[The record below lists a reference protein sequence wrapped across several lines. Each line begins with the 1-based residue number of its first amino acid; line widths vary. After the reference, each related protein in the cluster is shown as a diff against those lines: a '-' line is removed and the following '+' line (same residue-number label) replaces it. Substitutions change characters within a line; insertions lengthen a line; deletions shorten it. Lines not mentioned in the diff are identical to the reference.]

1 MALFKKKTTKEPP
14 LETVQEAPPE
24 RKVQQTSLQSGR
36 MAAVFLRMYRWIF
49 SVSLSRDVYQ
59 IESGKDECGGE
70 ALPIRGYYHA
80 LLETLSR
87 FVIEEQRAQFA
98 ECFSKESIARAA
110 KEHSSSIS
118 AVFCA
123 DFDTPAA
130 AAVEPSEDTP
140 TAEPSEDMPAAEP
153 QLAWYEVRAELLKDS
168 NPGNL
173 LFVFY
178 IRPIRDDLDNGR
190 AGLSVNLAAAE
201 SAEDWNR
208 LRTERLLGSSDTIK
222 FEYDV
227 VNDVMY
233 LHRSNDPEQ
242 GDRVTKDYLRILNS
256 RSDWVVN
263 HESVPLVKKMLRADP
278 GRDVDTCEILY
289 RKGGSIGAPFRHY
302 RLTAVPLEEQ
312 GAPTWIL
319 GMLEDV
325 EERFQHVRQSEEIT
339 MELGQILKMYQI
351 TLYEIRPQ
359 SNQLFDITQDEHG
372 FRLDATPRNLKE
384 YITRSI
390 ESGTIAP
397 ESAAL
402 YRDWLSPSAIS
413 KRTARGAWEYESRL
427 RPPGATEYR
436 WYAES
441 ILPLGKTG
449 GRFIRWRSDITDAH
463 EAREKEFEF
472 KEMAHVAEYNAAIL
486 DSMAGL
492 VEFRNIESGHH
503 IRNVREL
510 TRILFNDVIRRSP
523 QYDVPPNVIRMY
535 VQAASMHDIGK
546 ITIPDHVLNKAG
558 KYTPEEYELMKQHT
572 VQGALIIDRIDMP
585 PGLEELKAIIRDVA
599 LHHHE
604 RYDGKGYP
612 DGLAGDAIPI
622 GVQVVSISD
631 VFDAL
636 VSERCYKLSY
646 PVEEALRIIMEG
658 EAGAFNPALL
668 ESLRACVDQLTAL
681 YTDLKGEADG

>member
-1 MALFKKKTTKEPP
+1 
-14 LETVQEAPPE
+14 
-24 RKVQQTSLQSGR
+24 
-36 MAAVFLRMYRWIF
+36 
-49 SVSLSRDVYQ
+49 
-59 IESGKDECGGE
+59 
-70 ALPIRGYYHA
+70 
-80 LLETLSR
+80 
-87 FVIEEQRAQFA
+87 
-98 ECFSKESIARAA
+98 
-110 KEHSSSIS
+110 
-118 AVFCA
+118 
-123 DFDTPAA
+123 
-130 AAVEPSEDTP
+130 
-140 TAEPSEDMPAAEP
+140 
-153 QLAWYEVRAELLKDS
+153 
-168 NPGNL
+168 
-173 LFVFY
+173 
-178 IRPIRDDLDNGR
+178 
-190 AGLSVNLAAAE
+190 
-201 SAEDWNR
+201 
-208 LRTERLLGSSDTIK
+208 
-222 FEYDV
+222 
-227 VNDVMY
+227 MY